1 MKWQTTFIE
10 VTCIHCKKKVEV
22 FRVACYQQ
30 CVYCRKFFRLY
41 KRKKDHQ
48 WRVGKWNEKK
58 KPKPKKNPPSP
69 PNSRFQRL
77 VRSWEYA
84 GEKRRREMSPSALFH
99 EMPPEMRT
107 RYTQGGPK

>member
-1 MKWQTTFIE
+1 VGIFRPALTVLRTSAREPQEPPPPPPHGNPRKTQE
-10 VTCIHCKKKVEV
+10 EPKKNP
-22 FRVACYQQ
+22 
-30 CVYCRKFFRLY
+30 RKP
-41 KRKKDHQ
+41 KK
-48 WRVGKWNEKK
+48 NP
-58 KPKPKKNPPSP
+58 PKPKKNPPSP